1 MLPSNLAPLE
11 RLFSE
16 IPAST
21 TNLEEEEINI
31 AWGLSKAENW
41 ETLEKQYRCV
51 VLAEAGAG
59 KSVEMESR
67 ALRLQNIDQYAFFIR
82 IEDIDQH
89 FNESFEV
96 GDKQSFDEWLKTHDE
111 AWFFLDSVDEA
122 RLSNPRAFE
131 KAIRRFANTIS
142 TASHRAHVFISSRP
156 YAWRSE
162 ADRQIIEHLLPF
174 TSPIVAKRDGFETA
188 IDDTLE
194 NEPEPSQSSLKV
206 FVLRPLDRAKISQ
219 FARHR
224 NTPEVESFIGELE
237 RMNLMDIAGRPLDL
251 DMLLTKWKKDGSLGG
266 RFTLISESI
275 DKQLTENDADRAP
288 RQPLSTLSAR
298 RGARALAA
306 AVVMT
311 GKPGIRV
318 PDSSSTAEGIDP
330 KEVLEDWS
338 ETKIRALLERSL
350 FNDIIYGMVRFRH
363 RDIREFLAAEWLH
376 ELLQTGNSRA
386 EIMTLMFREQYGLKV
401 ITPRLR
407 PLLAWLSIRDTE
419 ILNQVIALKP
429 EIVVDGGDAAELPL
443 HLRRRL
449 LADIVSRIA
458 NDKEDSASGNNDA
471 IARIA
476 QQDLSEDVIQLIS
489 DYSDN
494 DDAIFYLGRL
504 VWQGQMHECLHLLR
518 PIALDPARG
527 IYARIA
533 SARAIMTCGTD
544 HQKRTLWNDLNAC
557 SEQLPRR
564 LLAEVVRNAEANSNS
579 VEMLSISIEKL
590 TSYEKFET
598 TGLNE
603 ALQYFIERL
612 PLPTNDSSNEEL
624 MNIIDCI
631 VAYLGREPYIE
642 REECRVSEEFKWLLE
657 PATHAV
663 QRLVEARNP
672 RSFDQS
678 PIAIMSMTP
687 KVRFWRGDEF
697 KDRKNRL
704 AEQIPGWT
712 DLNDYLFWQ
721 DVVEARRDKMNRTA
735 SPLTDAWEVMWREH
749 FWKFELADFERV
761 IRFLR
766 DRDFQDD
773 KLIALTLAYNLLGR
787 DINNEEYILR
797 IRSTIDGDAKLTHAL
812 EGLISPSTS
821 TEMLEHENRLR
832 IHKQEQAEKCAKRA
846 ANRSQQIEELRA
858 NPALLTDLTNLKPGE
873 MRGYQYNLLQETYKA
888 EKSNQRSAGANWES
902 LIEDY
907 GLEVAQAYKTGAI
920 AYWRRYSPALR
931 SEGFI
936 DGGKPWA
943 LIFAMTGLEIEA
955 RENKEFPNNLNE
967 HEAKLALRYITWE
980 LNGFPRWLEKFF
992 SVFPAWSLE
1001 AIEIEIDWELNNSDP
1016 DKSLHYILHDVA
1028 YSAPWLHKHL
1038 VILISHRLERLT
1050 VLHRDTLR
1058 YCLQIISNGGAEAK
1072 SIATL
1077 ASAALEKN
1085 FHSDCAPT
1093 WFAVWIVSDPDS
1105 GIPALVTWLSNM
1117 STTQAKEAAESFVTT
1132 LFADFDGSP
1141 FRPGFQSFRNPEH
1154 LKKLYLLMYEN
1165 IRPQDDID
1173 HSDGEAYWVTARD
1186 DAQKGR
1192 DRLLSLLCEIPGK
1205 ETYLAL
1211 RELIQSHPDPQVRSW
1226 MERRAFARAEEDAD
1240 LEPWT
1245 AKQVREFETALMI
1258 TPQNNQ
1264 QLYDLTCNRLA
1275 DLKDWLENGNSSP
1288 FRTWQKVDDEAE
1300 MRNLIA
1306 GWLNQNSG
1314 GRYVCAQENE
1324 LPNAQRPDIWIES
1337 PAVDSPV
1344 PIELKL
1350 LDKGWSGPSLCERLR
1365 NQLAGDYMREKS
1377 AVCGIFLLIWCGRSS
1392 KSSWEIDRQLV
1403 RLAEMEDAIKTYW
1416 DSISPC
1422 YPSVEAIKVMVI
1434 DLTKRSLKSK

>member
-1 MLPSNLAPLE
+1 MLPSDLVPLE

-16 IPAST
+16 ISDSST
-21 TNLEEEEINI
+21 NFEEEEIKI
-31 AWGLSKAENW
+31 AWGLSRSENW

-67 ALRLQNIDQYAFFIR
+67 ALHLQTIDKYAFFIR
-82 IEDIDQH
+82 IEDIDQQ

-96 GDKQSFDEWLKTHDE
+96 GDKQSFEEWLKTHDE

-131 KAIRRFANTIS
+131 KAIRRFAKTIS
-142 TASHRAHVFISSRP
+142 NASHRAHVFISSRP

-162 ADRQIIEHLLPF
+162 ADRQIIEHFLPI
-174 TSPIVAKRDGFETA
+174 SSSIISERDRFEPT
-188 IDDTLE
+188 IENILE
-194 NEPEPSQSSLKV
+194 TEPRHPQSSLKI
-206 FVLRPLDRAKISQ
+206 FRIRPLDRAMINQ

-224 NTPEVESFIGELE
+224 NTPEVESFIRELE
-237 RMNLMDIAGRPLDL
+237 RMNLMDIAGRPFDL
-251 DMLLTKWKKDGSLGG
+251 DMLLTKWRKDGSLGG
-266 RFTLISESI
+266 RFTLISEAI
-275 DKQLTENDADRAP
+275 DKQLTESDADRAP

-318 PDSSSTAEGIDP
+318 PDSSPTAEGIDP

-338 ETKIRALLERSL
+338 ETEIRALLERSL

-363 RDIREFLAAEWLH
+363 RNIREFLAAEWLH

-401 ITPRLR
+401 ITPRMR
-407 PLLAWLSIRDTE
+407 PLLAWLSIRDTDV
-419 ILNQVIALKP
+419 LNQVIALKP

-458 NDKEDSASGNNDA
+458 DDKEDSASGSNDA

-476 QQDLSEDVIQLIS
+476 QQDLSEDVTQLIS

-527 IYARIA
+527 IYARVA
-533 SARAIMTCGTD
+533 SARAIMTCGTN

-564 LLAEVVRNAEANSNS
+564 LLAEVVRNAQANSNA
-579 VEMLSISIEKL
+579 VEMLSVSIEKL
-590 TSYEKFET
+590 TSYEKFEA

-603 ALQYFIERL
+603 ALQDFVERL
-612 PLPTNDSSNEEL
+612 PLPTNGSSSEPF
-624 MNIIDCI
+624 MNIIDSI

-642 REECRVSEEFKWLLE
+642 REECRVSEEFEWLLE

-712 DLNDYLFWQ
+712 DLNDYLFWR
-721 DVVEARRDKMNRTA
+721 DVADARRDKMKRTA

-761 IRFLR
+761 LRFLR

-773 KLIALTLAYNLLGR
+773 KLIALTLAYNLLDR
-787 DINNEEYILR
+787 DTYNEEYILR

-812 EGLISPSTS
+812 ESLISPSTS

-846 ANRSQQIEELRA
+846 ANRSQQIGELRA
-858 NPALLTDLTNLKPGE
+858 NPALLADLTNLKPGE
-873 MRGYQYNLLQETYKA
+873 MRGYQYNLLQEIYRA
-888 EKSNQRSAGANWES
+888 QKSNQRSAGANWES
-902 LIEDY
+902 LIKDY
-907 GLEVAQAYKTGAI
+907 GVEVAQAYKTGAI

-931 SEGFI
+931 SEGSI
-936 DGGKPWA
+936 DGGTPWA

-980 LNGFPRWLEKFF
+980 LNGFPSWLEKFF
-992 SVFPAWSLE
+992 SVLPAWTLE
-1001 AIEIEIDWELNNSDP
+1001 AIETEINWELSNSEP
-1016 DKSLHYILHDVA
+1016 DKSLHYILHDIA

-1038 VILISHRLERLT
+1038 VNPIGLWLEQFT
-1050 VLHRDTLR
+1050 VIHRDTLR
-1058 YCLQIISNGGAEAK
+1058 YCLQIMSSGGADAK
-1072 SIATL
+1072 SMAAL
-1077 ASAALEKN
+1077 ASAALEKDA
-1085 FHSDCAPT
+1085 HSDHAPT
-1093 WFAVWIVSDPDS
+1093 WFAVWIDSEPDL
-1105 GIPALVTWLSNM
+1105 GIPALEAWLSSM
-1117 STTQAKEAAESFVTT
+1117 TTLQAKEATESFITT
-1132 LFADFDGSP
+1132 LFADSHDSP
-1141 FRPGFQSFRNPEH
+1141 FRPGFGNFRNPEH
-1154 LKKLYLLMYEN
+1154 LKNLYLLMHGH
-1165 IRPQDDID
+1165 IKPRDDTD
-1173 HSDGEAYWVTARD
+1173 HSDGEVDSVTVRD
-1186 DAQKGR
+1186 EAQRGR
-1192 DRLLSLLCEIPGK
+1192 EWLFGLLREIPGK

-1211 RELIQSHPDPQVRSW
+1211 RELIQLHPDPQARSW
-1226 MERRAFARAEEDAD
+1226 MERHAFARAEEDAD

-1275 DLKDWLENGNSSP
+1275 DLKDWLENGNTSP

-1392 KSSWEIDRQLV
+1392 KSSWEIDRRRV
-1403 RLAEMEDAIKTYW
+1403 RLAEMEDAIMTYW

-1422 YPSVEAIKVMVI
+1422 YPSVEAIKVVVI
-1434 DLTKRSLKSK
+1434 DLTKRSLKSE

>member
-1 MLPSNLAPLE
+1 MLPSDIVPIE
-11 RLFSE
+11 RIFST
-16 IPAST
+16 IPKSDAT
-21 TNLEEEEINI
+21 FEEEELNI
-31 AWGLSKAENW
+31 AWGLSKTENW
-41 ETLEKQYRCV
+41 ESLETLYRCV
-51 VLAEAGAG
+51 ILAEAGAG

-67 ALRLQNIDQYAFFIR
+67 ALHLQTIDQYAFFIR
-82 IEDIDQH
+82 IEDIDQQ

-131 KAIRRFANTIS
+131 KAIRRFATTIS

-156 YAWRSE
+156 YAWRFE
-162 ADRQIIEHLLPF
+162 ADHRMIEHLLPF
-174 TSPIVAKRDGFETA
+174 APPVVNKRDDFETS
-188 IDDTLE
+188 IEDILE
-194 NEPEPSQSSLKV
+194 TEPEPSQSSLKV
-206 FVLRPLDRAKISQ
+206 FVLRPLDRARINQ

-224 NTPEVESFIGELE
+224 NTQEVESFIRELE
-237 RMNLMDIAGRPLDL
+237 RINLMDIAGRPFDL

-266 RFTLISESI
+266 RFTLIGESI
-275 DKQLTENDADRAP
+275 DKQLTEFDADRAP

-311 GKPGIRV
+311 GKPGIKV
-318 PDSSSTAEGIDP
+318 PDSSSTADGINP
-330 KEVLEDWS
+330 KEILEDWD
-338 ETKIRALLERSL
+338 ETEIQTLLERSI

-363 RDIREFLAAEWLH
+363 RDVREFLAAEWLH
-376 ELLQTGNSRA
+376 ELLKTGNSRA
-386 EIMTLMFREQYGLKV
+386 EIMMLMFREQYGLNV
-401 ITPRLR
+401 IAPRLR
-407 PLLAWLSIRDTE
+407 PLMAWLSIRDRDV
-419 ILNQVIALKP
+419 LDQVITLTP
-429 EIVVDGGDAAELPL
+429 EIVVEGGDAAELPL
-443 HLRRRL
+443 NLRQRL

-458 NDKEDSASGNNDA
+458 NDKEDSASGSNDA

-476 QQDLSEDVIQLIS
+476 QKDLSKDVIRLIS
-489 DYSDN
+489 DYFDN

-518 PIALDPARG
+518 PTALDPARR

-564 LLAEVVRNAEANSNS
+564 LLAEVVRNAEASSNAVEVLS
-579 VEMLSISIEKL
+579 VSIEKL

-603 ALQYFIERL
+603 ALQVFVDRL
-612 PLPTNDSSNEEL
+612 PLPTNGSSSEPL
-624 MNIIDCI
+624 MNLIDCI
-631 VAYLGREPYIE
+631 VTYLGREPYIE
-642 REECRVSEEFKWLLE
+642 REECSVSEEFKWLLE

-663 QRLVEARNP
+663 QRLVEARSP

-678 PIAIMSMTP
+678 PIAIMGMTP

-697 KDRKNRL
+697 RDQKNRL
-704 AEQIPGWT
+704 AEQIPGWS

-721 DVVEARRDKMNRTA
+721 EVVEARRNKMKRT
-735 SPLTDAWEVMWREH
+735 SRPLTDAWEVMWREH

-761 IRFLR
+761 IGFLR

-773 KLIALTLAYNLLGR
+773 KLIALTLAYNLLGK
-787 DINNEEYILR
+787 DTNSEEYISRL
-797 IRSTIDGDAKLTHAL
+797 RSTIDGDAKLTHAL
-812 EGLISPSTS
+812 ESLISPSTS

-832 IHKQEQAEKCAKRA
+832 IHKQKQAEKCAKRA
-846 ANRSQQIEELRA
+846 ANRSQQIEELRT

-873 MRGYQYNLLQETYKA
+873 MGRHQCNLLQEIYRA
-888 EKSNQRSAGANWES
+888 EESNQRSAGANWES

-907 GLEVAQAYKTGAI
+907 GPEVAQAYKTGAI
-920 AYWRRYSPALR
+920 AYWRRYSPELR
-931 SEGFI
+931 SEGSI
-936 DGGKPWA
+936 AGRTTWA

-955 RENKEFPNNLNE
+955 KENKDFPKNLDE

-980 LNGFPRWLEKFF
+980 LNGFPSWLEEFF
-992 SVFPAWSLE
+992 SVFPAWTLE
-1001 AIEIEIDWELNNSDP
+1001 AIETEIDWELNNSEP

-1038 VILISHRLERLT
+1038 VILISRRLERLT
-1050 VLHRDTLR
+1050 VFHRDTLR
-1058 YCLQIISNGGAEAK
+1058 YCLQIISSGGADAR
-1072 SIATL
+1072 SMAAL
-1077 ASAALEKN
+1077 ACEALEKDA
-1085 FHSDCAPT
+1085 HSDHAPI
-1093 WFAVWIVSDPDS
+1093 WFAAWIDSDPGS
-1105 GIPALVTWLSNM
+1105 GIPALEAWLASM
-1117 STTQAKEAAESFVTT
+1117 PKMQAKEAAESFVTT
-1132 LFADFDGSP
+1132 LFADLHDSP
-1141 FRPGFQSFRNPEH
+1141 FRPGFGNFRNPEH
-1154 LKKLYLLMYEN
+1154 LKKLHLLMHEH
-1165 IRPQDDID
+1165 IRPQDDTD
-1173 HSDGEAYWVTARD
+1173 HSDGEVYSVTVRD

-1226 MERRAFARAEEDAD
+1226 MERRAFARAEEDTD

-1264 QLYDLTCNRLA
+1264 QLYDLTCSRLA
-1275 DLKDWLENGNSSP
+1275 DLRDWLENGNSSP

-1377 AVCGIFLLIWCGRSS
+1377 AACGIFLLIWCGRSS
-1392 KSSWEIDRQLV
+1392 KSSWEIDRRRV
-1403 RLAEMEDAIKTYW
+1403 RLAELEDAIKTYW
-1416 DSISPC
+1416 GSISPC
-1422 YPSVEAIKVMVI
+1422 FPSVEAIKIVVI

>member
-1 MLPSNLAPLE
+1 MLPSYIVPIE
-11 RLFSE
+11 RIFSA
-16 IPAST
+16 IHKSDA
-21 TNLEEEEINI
+21 NFEEEELNI
-31 AWGLSKAENW
+31 ALGLSKTENW
-41 ETLEKQYRCV
+41 ESLETLYRCV
-51 VLAEAGAG
+51 ILAEAGAG

-67 ALRLQNIDQYAFFIR
+67 ALHLQTIDQYAFFIR
-82 IEDIDQH
+82 IEDIDQQ

-131 KAIRRFANTIS
+131 KAIRRFATTIS

-156 YAWRSE
+156 YAWRFE
-162 ADRQIIEHLLPF
+162 ADHRMIEHFLPF
-174 TSPIVAKRDGFETA
+174 APPVVTKRDYFETS
-188 IDDTLE
+188 IEDILE
-194 NEPEPSQSSLKV
+194 TEPEPSQSSLKV
-206 FVLRPLDRAKISQ
+206 FVLRPLDRARINQ

-224 NTPEVESFIGELE
+224 NTPKVESFIHELE
-237 RMNLMDIAGRPLDL
+237 RINLMDIAGRPFDL

-266 RFTLISESI
+266 RFTLIGESI
-275 DKQLTENDADRAP
+275 DKQLTEFDADRAP

-318 PDSSSTAEGIDP
+318 PDSSPTADGINP
-330 KEVLEDWS
+330 KEILEDWD
-338 ETKIRALLERSL
+338 ETEIQTLLERSI

-363 RDIREFLAAEWLH
+363 RDVREFLAAEWLY

-386 EIMTLMFREQYGLKV
+386 EIMSLMFREQYGLK
-401 ITPRLR
+401 IIAPRLR
-407 PLLAWLSIRDTE
+407 PLLAWLSIRDDSV
-419 ILNQVIALKP
+419 LNQVIALKP

-443 HLRRRL
+443 NLRRRL
-449 LADIVSRIA
+449 LAEIVSRIA
-458 NDKEDSASGNNDA
+458 DDKEDSASGSNDA

-476 QQDLSEDVIQLIS
+476 QQDLSDDVIQLIS

-494 DDAIFYLGRL
+494 DDTIFYLGRL
-504 VWQGQMHECLHLLR
+504 VWQGQMHECLPLLR
-518 PIALDPARG
+518 PIALDPVRG

-544 HQKRTLWNDLNAC
+544 HQQRTLWNDLNAC
-557 SEQLPRR
+557 PEKLPRR
-564 LLAEVVRNAEANSNS
+564 LLAEIVRNTEADSNA
-579 VEMLSISIEKL
+579 VEMLSVSIEKL

-603 ALQYFIERL
+603 TLRDFVERL
-612 PLPTNDSSNEEL
+612 PLPASGSSSEPL
-624 MNIIDCI
+624 MNLIEYM
-631 VAYLGREPYIE
+631 VAYLGREPYVE
-642 REECRVSEEFKWLLE
+642 REECRVSENFTWLLE
-657 PATHAV
+657 PAIHAV

-678 PIAIMSMTP
+678 PIAVMGMTP
-687 KVRFWRGDEF
+687 KVRFWRTGESTDQ
-697 KDRKNRL
+697 KGPL
-704 AEQIPGWT
+704 AELIPGWI

-721 DVVEARRDKMNRTA
+721 DVAEARRDKMNRTA
-735 SPLTDAWEVMWREH
+735 IPLTGVWEVSWHGH
-749 FWKFELADFERV
+749 FWNFEPSDFERV
-761 IRFLR
+761 VGFVQ
-766 DRDFQDD
+766 DRELLDD
-773 KLIALTLAYNLLGR
+773 KLVALTLAYGLLIK
-787 DINNEEYILR
+787 DSETEEHMSMLR
-797 IRSTIDGDAKLTHAL
+797 SVVDGDPTLTQAL
-812 EGLISPSTS
+812 ESLIAPSQ
-821 TEMLEHENRLR
+821 EMLEHEERMGIR
-832 IHKQEQAEKCAKRA
+832 EQQQAERR
-846 ANRSQQIEELRA
+846 ANREANRAQQIEELKA
-858 NPALLTDLTNLKPGE
+858 NPALLTNLADLNPGQIW
-873 MRGYQYNLLQETYKA
+873 GYQYNLLQEIYRVQ
-888 EKSNQRSAGANWES
+888 KSNQRSAGANWES
-902 LIEDY
+902 LIKDY
-907 GLEVAQAYKTGAI
+907 GVEVAQAYKTGAI

-931 SEGFI
+931 SEGSI
-936 DGGKPWA
+936 DGGTPWA
-943 LIFAMTGLEIEA
+943 LTFAMTGLEIEA

-980 LNGFPRWLEKFF
+980 LNGFPSWLEKFF
-992 SVFPAWSLE
+992 SVFPAWTLE
-1001 AIEIEIDWELNNSDP
+1001 AIETEINWELTNSEP
-1016 DKSLHYILHDVA
+1016 DKSLHYILHDIA

-1038 VILISHRLERLT
+1038 VNPISLWLEQFT
-1050 VLHRDTLR
+1050 VIHRDTLR
-1058 YCLQIISNGGAEAK
+1058 YCLQIMSSGGADAK
-1072 SIATL
+1072 SMAAL
-1077 ASAALEKN
+1077 ASAALEKDA
-1085 FHSDCAPT
+1085 HSDHAPT
-1093 WFAVWIVSDPDS
+1093 WFAVWIDSEPDL
-1105 GIPALVTWLSNM
+1105 GIPTLEAWLSSM
-1117 STTQAKEAAESFVTT
+1117 TTLQTKEATESFITT
-1132 LFADFDGSP
+1132 LFADSHHSP
-1141 FRPGFQSFRNPEH
+1141 FRPGFGSFRNPEH
-1154 LKKLYLLMYEN
+1154 LKNLYLLMHGH
-1165 IRPQDDID
+1165 IKPQDDTD
-1173 HSDGEAYWVTARD
+1173 HSDGEVYSVTVRD
-1186 DAQKGR
+1186 DTQKGR

-1275 DLKDWLENGNSSP
+1275 DLKDWLENGNTSP
-1288 FRTWQKVDDEAE
+1288 FKTWRRVDNEAE

-1306 GWLNQNSG
+1306 GWFNQNSG
-1314 GRYVCAQENE
+1314 ERYVCAQENE

-1350 LDKGWSGPSLCERLR
+1350 LNKGWSGPELCERLR

-1392 KSSWEIDRQLV
+1392 KSSWVIDGRSV
-1403 RLAEMEDAIKTYW
+1403 RLAELEDAIKAYW
-1416 DSISPC
+1416 DSISP
-1422 YPSVEAIKVMVI
+1422 YFPGVEAIEIAVI
-1434 DLTKRSLKSK
+1434 DLAKRGLKSE